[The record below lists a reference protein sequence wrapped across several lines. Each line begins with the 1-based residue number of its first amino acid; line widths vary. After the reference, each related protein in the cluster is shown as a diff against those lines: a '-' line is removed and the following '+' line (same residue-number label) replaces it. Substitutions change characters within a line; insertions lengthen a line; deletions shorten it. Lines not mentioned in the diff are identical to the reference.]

1 MLLDSKSDVD
11 DERLQGLTQ
20 TIVQGGKQSRPSEIS
35 SCQVIPFNYFQS
47 LQTELISFLIQ
58 VIPTHMLCTTYHPA
72 RTVQNNPH

>member
-58 VIPTHMLCTTYHPA
+58 VIPTHMLCTMYHPS

>member
-47 LQTELISFLIQ
+47 LQTELIFS
-58 VIPTHMLCTTYHPA
+58 
-72 RTVQNNPH
+72 

>member
-11 DERLQGLTQ
+11 DERLQGFTQ

-58 VIPTHMLCTTYHPA
+58 VIPTHMLCTMYHPA